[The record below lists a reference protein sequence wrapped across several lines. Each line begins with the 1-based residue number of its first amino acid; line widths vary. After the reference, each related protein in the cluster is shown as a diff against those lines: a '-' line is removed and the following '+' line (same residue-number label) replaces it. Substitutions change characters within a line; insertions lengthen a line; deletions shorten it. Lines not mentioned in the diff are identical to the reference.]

1 MIVENRG
8 KKETSRLR
16 MVRINTDCILQT
28 SIFWL
33 YLSSWVNSSKHPLA
47 NSISSI
53 LNKGTIILCS
63 QKFQIVRKLIDVESI
78 TTETRRKQ
86 KKGKKQNNK
95 MRGRGGEEIQIEN
108 QRRMMGSKLRTGASG
123 RKEATTKYKQ
133 KNSGSLLK

>member
-1 MIVENRG
+1 MIVENKG
-8 KKETSRLR
+8 KKETSRLS

-95 MRGRGGEEIQIEN
+95 MRGGGEEIQIEN
-108 QRRMMGSKLRTGASG
+108 QRRIMGSKLRTGASG
-123 RKEATTKYKQ
+123 RKEVTTKYKQ
-133 KNSGSLLK
+133 KTVGVY

>member
-1 MIVENRG
+1 MIVENKG

-16 MVRINTDCILQT
+16 MVRINMDCILQT
-28 SIFWL
+28 SFWL
-33 YLSSWVNSSKHPLA
+33 YLSSWVNSSKQPLA

-86 KKGKKQNNK
+86 KKGKKQKNK
-95 MRGRGGEEIQIEN
+95 MRGRGGGG
-108 QRRMMGSKLRTGASG
+108 RRFRSRTNA
-123 RKEATTKYKQ
+123 E
-133 KNSGSLLK
+133 

>member
-1 MIVENRG
+1 MIVENKG

-16 MVRINTDCILQT
+16 MVRINMDGILQT
-28 SIFWL
+28 SIFRF

-86 KKGKKQNNK
+86 KKGKKQKNK
-95 MRGRGGEEIQIEN
+95 MRGRGGGEEIQIEN

-123 RKEATTKYKQ
+123 RKEATTKYRQ
-133 KNSGSLLK
+133 KTVGVY